1 MNHYEVLGIDRDAS
15 IDQIRAAFR
24 RRARAAHP
32 DTSAAGSADAL
43 TPVNEA
49 WRVLGDPTLRRA
61 YDQSLGE
68 VRVRI
73 PEVLVPV
80 APSPSS
86 FPWRFLAGLAAV
98 GMAFVL
104 FGVFTYRQSNPP
116 PPDQLLERGSC
127 VVIEANRDV
136 VEVNCTVDHD
146 GVVDSLVA
154 DEQSCLAPL
163 EPHRDRQ
170 GLGVVCVQIGQ
181 SS

>member
-1 MNHYEVLGIDRDAS
+1 VNHYEVLGIDGDAS
-15 IDQIRAAFR
+15 LDQIRAAFR

-32 DTSAAGSADAL
+32 DTSASGSVDAL
-43 TPVNEA
+43 TPINEA
-49 WRVLGDPTLRRA
+49 WRVLGDPALRHA
-61 YDQSLGE
+61 YDRSLGE
-68 VRVRI
+68 VRARGPAV
-73 PEVLVPV
+73 VVPV
-80 APSPSS
+80 APPPSS

-98 GMAFVL
+98 GIGFAL

-116 PPDQLLERGSC
+116 PPDHLLERGSC

-136 VEVNCTVDHD
+136 VEVNCNVDHD

-154 DEQSCLAPL
+154 DERSCSAPL